1 MLTDTE
7 FAHAPRRPLSGPEN
21 LDRILLGVCAAI
33 WLGALGA
40 VVAAIVTLVDLAG
53 GRGTVRAE
61 LSEASGSDTPWVLY
75 TVIGVSAVVIA
86 VAIPLLVRARQQSSH
101 RPIRDHTPAGGSVAD
116 DIAAVPTRA
125 ARRRDAEL
133 AQEAGTRS
141 AALPGVVD
149 QVFVRF
155 GLSIACAVGAGTL
168 AVGVATY
175 LTAGGSSSAAVAF
188 YIIAGIITVAMPV
201 LPWFYLR
208 ELRGALGLDASAAS

>member
-1 MLTDTE
+1 MLKDPE
-7 FAHAPRRPLSGPEN
+7 FAHPPRRTLSGPEN
-21 LDRILLGVCAAI
+21 LERILLGACAAI

-40 VVAAIVTLVDLAG
+40 AVAAIVTLVDMAS

-61 LSEASGSDTPWVLY
+61 LSEASGSDTPWLLY

-116 DIAAVPTRA
+116 DIAAVPSREV
-125 ARRRDAEL
+125 RRRHAEPAL
-133 AQEAGTRS
+133 ESSVRS
-141 AALPGVVD
+141 AALPAVVD
-149 QVFVRF
+149 QVYVRCAT
-155 GLSIACAVGAGTL
+155 SIGCAVGAGTL
-168 AVGVATY
+168 AVGEATY
-175 LTAGGSSSAAVAF
+175 LMASDNGSAAVAF

-208 ELRGALGLDASAAS
+208 ELKNVIGA